1 MTNPRP
7 IPLSEFSLRVA
18 ARPANGDWFVL
29 AVPQGRLAE
38 TLDSLAVDIGA
49 FTRTEPHVVNGVEN
63 AREFFEA
70 VRGSKKAVVLL
81 GGFES
86 FASPEWQLLDQY
98 RSGLEG
104 ARVVVLIATRPQVD
118 LLAQSAPNLASWMTG
133 GIWQLGHDV
142 EEISDT
148 EQQAR
153 LAALRTATGLTDDI
167 VIERATQGKLG
178 GDPQFSEWLILLGRG
193 DLIGRG

>member
-1 MTNPRP
+1 MSDPRQ

-29 AVPQGRLAE
+29 AVPAGQLAD

-49 FTRTEPHVVNGVEN
+49 FTRSEPKVVNGVEN
-63 AREFFEA
+63 AREFFDA
-70 VRGSKKAVVLL
+70 VRGSKENVILI

-86 FASPEWQLLDQY
+86 FSSPEWQLLDQY

-104 ARVVVLIATRPQVD
+104 ARVVVLVATRRQVD

-133 GIWQLGHDV
+133 GIWRLGDDI
-142 EEISDT
+142 EEISDA

-153 LAALRTATGLTDDI
+153 LAAFRTATGLTDDV
-167 VIERATQGKLG
+167 VIERAAQGKLG
-178 GDPQFSEWLILLGRG
+178 SDPQFTEWLVLLGRG